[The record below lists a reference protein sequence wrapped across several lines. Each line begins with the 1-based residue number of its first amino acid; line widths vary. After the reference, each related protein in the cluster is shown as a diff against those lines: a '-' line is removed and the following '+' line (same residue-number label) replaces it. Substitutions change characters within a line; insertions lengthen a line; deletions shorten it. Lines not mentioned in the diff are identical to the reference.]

1 MFEPIERLH
10 GGVVAKADGGEGDE
24 AEVGGSGG
32 GPDGDDEDDDG
43 GDDDPDQPSQEA
55 KRMAPM
61 KMNPKMSI
69 RLTMMGTITCITT
82 IITITKIVT
91 ITRSVGMYRSFP
103 ISSKPIPRDLENSW
117 QNHHQEMLKKVKVEN
132 QNLWEKSESDSRKSM
147 LSVIE
152 KKPAIN
158 VGWKFWVSSSGSA
171 PSGQQKEIKD

>member
-1 MFEPIERLH
+1 MMIIIILEKRHLRYDDIDADDDDCKWAIEDREAHLHRGHGVVFEPIERLH

-32 GPDGDDEDDDG
+32 GPDGDDDDDGG

-82 IITITKIVT
+82 IIITITKIVT

-103 ISSKPIPRDLENSW
+103 ISSKPIPRDLENS
-117 QNHHQEMLKKVKVEN
+117 
-132 QNLWEKSESDSRKSM
+132 
-147 LSVIE
+147 
-152 KKPAIN
+152 
-158 VGWKFWVSSSGSA
+158 
-171 PSGQQKEIKD
+171 